1 MCEYLDIKPPCD
13 ITALLEKTAV
23 LPDHADVHRD
33 VELLGGEEHV
43 HVVHVLGC
51 AVPTGGKH
59 QHSCN
64 NLERHVSGKSTE
76 GDDGILGTKLL
87 NNSKGEGVPY
97 SP

>member
-1 MCEYLDIKPPCD
+1 MCMSCTSPVCENLDVQPPCD

-33 VELLGGEEHV
+33 VELLGSEEHI

-51 AVPTGGKH
+51 AVPAGGEH

-64 NLERHVSGKSTE
+64 NLEWQIDEWSFFINLTSSHQ
-76 GDDGILGTKLL
+76 
-87 NNSKGEGVPY
+87 
-97 SP
+97 

>member
-1 MCEYLDIKPPCD
+1 MYMGCSSPAFEYLDVQPPCD

-51 AVPTGGKH
+51 AVPTGGEH

-64 NLERHVSGKSTE
+64 NLERQIREWSFCINLTSSHQ
-76 GDDGILGTKLL
+76 
-87 NNSKGEGVPY
+87 
-97 SP
+97 